1 MANVLYAIAARF
13 DQVGY
18 VQGMSSIAAFLL
30 SFCSE
35 ETAYI
40 IFCDLIENILP
51 DKFLV
56 KGNYGMTLIGLLAET
71 HFLKEYF
78 VHIITKVKMPLIS
91 HYREPYTQHE
101 IEHFRMI
108 VELSASK
115 ALLSLFVNFLSYS
128 HI

>member
-1 MANVLYAIAARF
+1 MANVLYAVAARF

-30 SFCSE
+30 CFCSE

-40 IFCDLIENILP
+40 IFCDLIQNILP

-78 VHIITKVKMPLIS
+78 VHIVTKVKMPLIS
-91 HYREPYTQHE
+91 NYRDPYTQH
-101 IEHFRMI
+101 
-108 VELSASK
+108 
-115 ALLSLFVNFLSYS
+115 
-128 HI
+128 

>member
-30 SFCSE
+30 CFCSE

-56 KGNYGMTLIGLLAET
+56 KGNYGMTLIGLLA
-71 HFLKEYF
+71 
-78 VHIITKVKMPLIS
+78 
-91 HYREPYTQHE
+91 
-101 IEHFRMI
+101 
-108 VELSASK
+108 
-115 ALLSLFVNFLSYS
+115 
-128 HI
+128 